1 MRRGLNLTHPAERM
15 GGVIACV
22 FGHKST
28 EVQVDDESP
37 LVAVHVDLLPR
48 TSALLPLKY
57 REYSESYSTTER
69 AAGFMKGNGC
79 TELFQFYYIFQGKVS
94 RSSARWELDTG
105 SRTASP

>member
-1 MRRGLNLTHPAERM
+1 M

-37 LVAVHVDLLPR
+37 PAAVHVDLLPR
-48 TSALLPLKY
+48 TSVLLPLKY
-57 REYSESYSTTER
+57 REYSESYSTTKR

-79 TELFQFYYIFQGKVS
+79 TELFSFIIFSRGKCHVPALGGNWTQEAG
-94 RSSARWELDTG
+94 RRAHDNIWM
-105 SRTASP
+105 